1 MPASLVWVPSLVGG
15 VLSGCGFSLVWY
27 RLRRLERLYQRR
39 DEGVPDPPRC
49 TICNRWLFA
58 ETLAALDRLDDDDKR
73 EHCASCGGYSG
84 PTRDEP
90 PPPPVPVEIAEQSPP
105 PVPIAIAEP
114 APVIRIGVGHAE
126 HCDCERCL
134 FNRRVAT
141 DEAQAQTL
149 KLMDLLSRIRQGI
162 RTTRLTLCD
171 EWDWIDGQIS
181 AHIGDG
187 R

>member
-1 MPASLVWVPSLVGG
+1 LPASIVWVPPLVGG
-15 VLSGCGFSLVWY
+15 GFAFLGFSLVWY
-27 RLRRLERLYQRR
+27 RLKRLELLYQRR
-39 DEGVPDPPRC
+39 DEGAPDPPRC
-49 TICNRWLFA
+49 KMCSRWLFA
-58 ETLAALDRLDDDDKR
+58 ETLAAFEQLGDDDKR
-73 EHCASCGGYSG
+73 EHCAGCGGYSG
-84 PTRDEP
+84 PTRND
-90 PPPPVPVEIAEQSPP
+90 PPPPVPVEIAEPSPS
-105 PVPIAIAEP
+105 PVPVAIAEP
-114 APVIRIGVGHAE
+114 APVIRMGGGHAE